1 MLWGA
6 FDANMTSRYDDVE
19 QYVPLRIIVSNK
31 SKTRE
36 DWKRAIGNAHK
47 VRLLSKWTLITVSIM
62 FCCRNTVQGRQRS
75 RPRCGT

>member
-6 FDANMTSRYDDVE
+6 FDANMTSRYDDIE
-19 QYVPLRIIVSNK
+19 QYVPTRIIVSNK

-47 VRLLSKWTLITVSIM
+47 VRL
-62 FCCRNTVQGRQRS
+62 
-75 RPRCGT
+75 